1 MPRLIL
7 KHFNG
12 AEFSDLKQYSSD
24 SSNTSST
31 TFWVLVL
38 VESSILCSYFKLLKY
53 CLSAVKLDWYSEVS
67 SLIVLSESASSSSS
81 DEYGMLKFESLSL
94 SVSSLSPSLSSP
106 LKSSPFSPSQSPPS
120 SPSSLLA
127 ITFCLNKR
135 TYALPWSEITPI
147 IMFISKV

>member
-1 MPRLIL
+1 MIFALI
-7 KHFNG
+7 
-12 AEFSDLKQYSSD
+12 
-24 SSNTSST
+24 
-31 TFWVLVL
+31 
-38 VESSILCSYFKLLKY
+38 YFKLLKY

-67 SLIVLSESASSSSS
+67 SSIVLSESASSSSS

-106 LKSSPFSPSQSPPS
+106 LKSLPFSPSQSPPS
-120 SPSSLLA
+120 SPSSSSA

-147 IMFISKV
+147 IMLYQKYKHLLNFVLQ